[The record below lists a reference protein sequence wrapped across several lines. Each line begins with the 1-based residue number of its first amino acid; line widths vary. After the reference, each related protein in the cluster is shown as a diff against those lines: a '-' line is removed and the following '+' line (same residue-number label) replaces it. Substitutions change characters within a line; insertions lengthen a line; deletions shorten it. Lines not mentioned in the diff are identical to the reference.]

1 MCKFGMLSSKRRAIA
16 LIDYQ
21 QVRYPEVQSHDWPAV
36 LTTSR
41 S

>member
-1 MCKFGMLSSKRRAIA
+1 MCKFGMLSSKRRIG
-16 LIDYQ
+16 YQ

-36 LTTSR
+36 FTTSR